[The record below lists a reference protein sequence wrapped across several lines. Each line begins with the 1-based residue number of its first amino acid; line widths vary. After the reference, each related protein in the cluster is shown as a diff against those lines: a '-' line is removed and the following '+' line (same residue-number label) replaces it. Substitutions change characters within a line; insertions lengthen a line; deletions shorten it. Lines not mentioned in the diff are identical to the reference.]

1 MPRIL
6 MFDSGVGGLSI
17 LREVLDKLPEVHIRY
32 LMDNQL
38 FPYGIQPDDVLVE
51 RIVKL
56 CVQHSQQCDLV
67 VMACNTAS
75 TIVLPAL
82 RDALRIPVVGV
93 VPAIKTAANHSK
105 SGCIGLLATPATV
118 NRHYIDRLI
127 ADHAPDINVVRLG
140 SSELVKL
147 AEESFIHGQLD
158 HHRLAEI
165 LAPLS
170 QIHDL
175 DQLVLGCTHFPL
187 LKEAISQHLAKVELT
202 DSGEAIARRCAYL
215 LAQHNDD
222 AQPDPQAQGHQLIAT
237 KMPEAPDALQRACE
251 QLAPFQ
257 PLQIMPL

>member
-17 LREVLDKLPEVHIRY
+17 LQEVQHKLPAVEIRY

-38 FPYGIQPDDVLVE
+38 FPYGLQADDVLVE
-51 RIVKL
+51 RIVGL
-56 CVQHSQQCDLV
+56 CTQHSADCDLV

-75 TIVLPAL
+75 TLVLPAL
-82 RDALRIPVVGV
+82 REALDIPVVGV
-93 VPAIKTAANHSK
+93 VPAIKTAANNSH

-127 ADHAPDINVVRLG
+127 ADHAANVQVIRLG

-147 AEESFIHGQLD
+147 AEQSFIHNRTDHEQLAD
-158 HHRLAEI
+158 I
-165 LAPLS
+165 LAPLN
-170 QIHDL
+170 QHPDL

-187 LKEAISQHLAKVELT
+187 LRQAISQHLNQVKLT

-215 LAQHNDD
+215 FAQ
-222 AQPDPQAQGHQLIAT
+222 QGLSLLDNKTPVQHQLIAT
-237 KMPEAPDALQRACE
+237 RTPPAPQALQQACAR
-251 QLAPFQ
+251 LAHFSELEVIPA
-257 PLQIMPL
+257 